1 MSFFIPDRS
10 NRPTDADDPTGGTR
24 ELATDNP
31 PKTIELADGR
41 VAVVEAANVDGF
53 HMVYYYFDA
62 TGLEGATTA
71 DLQAFMARSGY
82 RFGAE
87 QHPEVSMYFSSS
99 ATRDAQGRGIW
110 EFCVTYEWG

>member
-24 ELATDNP
+24 ELATDKP
-31 PKTIELADGR
+31 PKTIELVDGR
-41 VAVVEAANVDGF
+41 VAVVEAASVDGF

-71 DLQAFMARSGY
+71 DLQAFMARSGMA
-82 RFGAE
+82 FGSR
-87 QHPEVSMYFSSS
+87 HPDVSIHLSSS
-99 ATRDAQGRGIW
+99 ATKDAQGRGIW
-110 EFCVTYEWG
+110 EFCVTYDWG